1 MTILFKE
8 LNEAQNTFFNI
19 FIVVTYL
26 LYGLFVFGIFK
37 KAPQYL
43 QVLDYYIKIYI
54 SLFLL
59 WRFNIF
65 RHVKFAE
72 LDRKIVF
79 TAGLFLFT
87 TTAVNTILMQYLKNA
102 KDTVI
107 QKLDIENYTD
117 RKEK

>member
-1 MTILFKE
+1 MISKE
-8 LNEAQNTFFNI
+8 LNKAQNTFFNI

-37 KAPQYL
+37 KAPEYL
-43 QVLDYYIKIYI
+43 EVLDYYIKIYI

-65 RHVKFAE
+65 RRVNFTE

-87 TTAVNTILMQYLKNA
+87 TTAVNTILIQYLKNA
-102 KDTVI
+102 KYTVI
-107 QKLDIENYTD
+107 QKLHLGN
-117 RKEK
+117 

>member
-1 MTILFKE
+1 MPMISKE
-8 LNEAQNTFFNI
+8 LNKAQNTFFNI

-43 QVLDYYIKIYI
+43 EVLDYYIKIYI

-65 RHVKFAE
+65 RYNIHFTE

-107 QKLDIENYTD
+107 QKLDIEN
-117 RKEK
+117 

>member
-1 MTILFKE
+1 MPMISKE
-8 LNEAQNTFFNI
+8 LDKAQNTFFNI
-19 FIVVTYL
+19 FIIVTYL

-43 QVLDYYIKIYI
+43 EMLDYYIKIYI

-65 RHVKFAE
+65 RHIHFTE

-87 TTAVNTILMQYLKNA
+87 TTAVNTILVNYLMNA
-102 KDTVI
+102 KNTVI
-107 QKLDIENYTD
+107 QKLRLDN
-117 RKEK
+117 